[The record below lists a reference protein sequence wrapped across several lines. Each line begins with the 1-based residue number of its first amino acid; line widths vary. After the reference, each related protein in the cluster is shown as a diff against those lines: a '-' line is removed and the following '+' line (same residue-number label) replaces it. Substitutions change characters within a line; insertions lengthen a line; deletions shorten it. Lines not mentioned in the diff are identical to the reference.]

1 MLSSRT
7 RTIAISV
14 FAKRPAAVM
23 LVPLPSVR
31 KFSQSPNMSQD
42 GERVAGGKKPVNF
55 GVVVFPAF
63 QALDVFGP
71 LDALNLLSRSYN
83 MNLYTIADTLEPVST
98 KQRTTAAGGGGGS
111 TSQPA
116 TVASD
121 FGQRI
126 VPTHTFQTAPPLD
139 VLIVPGGQGTRYPG
153 ITTAVDFVRERFG
166 SLQYLLT
173 VCTGAG
179 VAARAGVLDG
189 RRATTNKLSWE
200 QTIALR
206 PQVDWVHKARW
217 VRDGHVW
224 TSSGISA
231 GIDLTFAWIAAVYG
245 SEVAKNIADRMEY
258 TPVEDPSWDP
268 FADLWGS
275 KK

>member
-1 MLSSRT
+1 
-7 RTIAISV
+7 
-14 FAKRPAAVM
+14 M
-23 LVPLPSVR
+23 LVPLPGV
-31 KFSQSPNMSQD
+31 KDFSPSSPPMSQD
-42 GERVAGGKKPVNF
+42 GEGVAAGGETRKPVNF

-98 KQRTTAAGGGGGS
+98 KLSSGTGTNTDTGTETGQPAIVTAA
-111 TSQPA
+111 A
-116 TVASD
+116 ASD

-139 VLIVPGGQGTRYPG
+139 VLIVPGGQGTRYAG
-153 ITTAVDFVRERFG
+153 IATAVDFVRERFP
-166 SLQYLLT
+166 SLRYLLT

-189 RRATTNKLSWE
+189 RRATTNKMSWD
-200 QTIALR
+200 QTTALR
-206 PQVDWVHKARW
+206 PRRVDWVRRARW

-231 GIDLTFAWIAAVYG
+231 GVDMTFAWIAAVYG
-245 SEVAKNIADRMEY
+245 AEVAEDIARRMEY
-258 TPVEDPSWDP
+258 EPVQDPSRDP
-268 FADLWGS
+268 FADL
-275 KK
+275 

>member
-1 MLSSRT
+1 MLSSRS

-14 FAKRPAAVM
+14 SAKRHAAVM
-23 LVPLPSVR
+23 LVPLPGVR
-31 KFSQSPNMSQD
+31 KFSQSPDMSQD
-42 GERVAGGKKPVNF
+42 GERVAGGVAGGKKPVNF

-98 KQRTTAAGGGGGS
+98 KQSTTTTTTTTA
-111 TSQPA
+111 
-116 TVASD
+116 ASD

-153 ITTAVDFVRERFG
+153 ISAAVDFVRERFG
-166 SLQYLLT
+166 TLQYLLT

-200 QTIALR
+200 QTVALR